1 MDGDAASVAPG
12 MHTILKGDIMNKP
25 SVLLLALLFCGSIL
39 PGQSFIRITDPTNPV
54 VTDQFE
60 SGGGSWID
68 VNKDGWP
75 DLFVSNGNLTSQNNS
90 LYLNLRN
97 GNFRKIVTGAI
108 VNDGGSSIGSTWG
121 DYDNDGNL
129 DVFVTNRNN
138 FGNFLYRGTGDTVF
152 TKITT
157 GSVVTDIANSNSS
170 SWVDVSNDGNLD
182 LYVVNFSGNDFL
194 YLNNGSPNYTFTKID
209 TGIVVDN
216 SFSIVGAWADY
227 NNDRSPD
234 LFVGNSGTDNDFL
247 YRSTGSGSFAK
258 IVIPDGRATLGASWG
273 DYDNDGFLDLFVA
286 NYLNQNNIL
295 YHNSGPPNFTL
306 TRIDTG
312 IVSNDGGN
320 SVGSSWGDIDNDG
333 DLDLFVAND
342 GGNNAL
348 YVNNGPPDYRFTKV
362 TSGSIVN
369 DGGNSFGC
377 VWGDYNRDGQLDMFV
392 ANRLNQQN
400 FLYMNSGNSN
410 AWISIRC
417 VGSLSNKTAIGTK
430 VRLKA
435 TVNGIASWQVQ
446 EVLAQSGYNSQN
458 LDLHFG
464 LGNATDIDSIRVDWP
479 AGGTS
484 VFTSVT
490 PNRFIT
496 ITENGG
502 IASVGTHAATVADGF
517 RLIGNYPNPFNPSTS
532 IKFNVPRSGFVSLI
546 VYDVLGKEVSALLND
561 NIDSGEHTV
570 SFDGGLYPS
579 GVYFYRLTSGERSLT
594 RTMML
599 LK

>member
-1 MDGDAASVAPG
+1 MIKLSA
-12 MHTILKGDIMNKP
+12 LF
-25 SVLLLALLFCGSIL
+25 LALLFCSSIL

-60 SGGGSWID
+60 SGGGSWLD

-152 TKITT
+152 TKVTT
-157 GSVVTDIANSNSS
+157 GNIVTDIANSNSS
-170 SWVDVSNDGNLD
+170 SWVDVNNDGNLD
-182 LYVVNFSGNDFL
+182 LYVVNFIGNDFL
-194 YLNNGSPNYTFTKID
+194 YLNNGAPNYTFTKVD

-247 YRSTGSGSFAK
+247 YRGNGNISFTRTT
-258 IVIPDGRATLGASWG
+258 IPDGRATLGASWG
-273 DYDNDGFLDLFVA
+273 DYDNDGLLDLFVA

-295 YHNSGPPNFTL
+295 YHNSGPPNSAL
-306 TRIDTG
+306 VRIDTG

-320 SVGSSWGDIDNDG
+320 SVGSGWGDVDNDG

-410 AWISIRC
+410 AWISIKC
-417 VGSLSNKTAIGTK
+417 VGTLSNKTAIGTK

-496 ITENGG
+496 ITEKGG
-502 IASVGTHAATVADGF
+502 IASVGTHAATVADGV

-532 IKFNVPRSGFVSLI
+532 IKFLIPRSGFVCLM
-546 VYDVLGKEVSALLND
+546 VYDVLGREVAALFNA
-561 NIDSGEHTV
+561 NVEPGEHTV

-579 GVYFYRLTSGERSLT
+579 GVYFYRLTSGERSHT